1 MHRFSKFLTF
11 CFLVFTLAFVSCKDD
26 NKQKEG
32 SQQEQVDDS
41 SAQMKEVMAIH
52 DEVMPKMS
60 DIAKLSG
67 ALKPLITEDSL
78 AQKKFDDL
86 VRAHEEM
93 MNWMQEFGTKFN
105 SDEIMN
111 GAALSK
117 EKQDLLIQEK
127 IAIDQV
133 KETMLSAIS
142 DAENYLKEKD

>member
-1 MHRFSKFLTF
+1 MSTVL
-11 CFLVFTLAFVSCKDD
+11 D
-26 NKQKEG
+26 
-32 SQQEQVDDS
+32 
-41 SAQMKEVMAIH
+41 IH

-93 MNWMQEFGTKFN
+93 MKWMQEFGTKFN

-117 EKQDLLIQEK
+117 EKQELLIQEK

>member
-1 MHRFSKFLTF
+1 
-11 CFLVFTLAFVSCKDD
+11 
-26 NKQKEG
+26 
-32 SQQEQVDDS
+32 
-41 SAQMKEVMAIH
+41 
-52 DEVMPKMS
+52 
-60 DIAKLSG
+60 
-67 ALKPLITEDSL
+67 
-78 AQKKFDDL
+78 
-86 VRAHEEM
+86 M

-117 EKQDLLIQEK
+117 EKQELLIQEK